1 MLLIR
6 DVFRAKPGMASK
18 LAQLM
23 HQSLAS
29 EGFRVMTDVVGEFNT
44 VVMEAEAKDL
54 AEFEKRM
61 EKYMSDPEFRNR
73 LKGYTE
79 MYVEGRREIYRLTA

>member
-1 MLLIR
+1 
-6 DVFRAKPGMASK
+6 
-18 LAQLM
+18 
-23 HQSLAS
+23 
-29 EGFRVMTDVVGEFNT
+29 MTDLVGEFNT

-73 LKGYTE
+73 LKGYTD